1 MITILIPIYNG
12 IEFVGQCLSGVDTQT
27 YTRWEVIIGVN
38 GYEKNS
44 SVYQKALTFANNKV
58 KVLDLYEI
66 KGKAKALNEMVKHA
80 KYNWI
85 ALLDVDDVWLANK
98 LQDQIPHMD
107 SYDVIGTRCMY
118 FGDMNNIV
126 PRIPT
131 GDITSFDF
139 LSVNPIINSSVILK
153 KELCIWREDTMLE
166 DYELWLRLWRMGKKF
181 YNDFGVH
188 VLHRIHKNSAFNSK
202 GNHNHVQDLID
213 EYKDAP

>member
-12 IEFVGQCLSGVDTQT
+12 IEFLSQCLSGVESQT
-27 YTRWEVIIGVN
+27 YTHWEVIIGVN

-44 SVYQKALTFANNKV
+44 KVFKKASEFTNDKI
-58 KVLDLYEI
+58 KVLDLYDI

-98 LQDQIPHMD
+98 LQVQLNYM
-107 SYDVIGTRCMY
+107 SKYDVIGTRCMY
-118 FGDMNNIV
+118 FGDINNIV

-139 LSVNPIINSSVILK
+139 LSVNPVINSTVILK
-153 KELCIWREDTMLE
+153 KELCNWREDTMLE

-181 YNDFGVH
+181 YNDAGVH
-188 VLHRIHKNSAFNSK
+188 MLHRIHKESAFNSK
-202 GNHNHVQDLID
+202 GNNNHVKELIE
-213 EYKDAP
+213 EYTDP

>member
-12 IEFVGQCLSGVDTQT
+12 IEFLSQCLSGVESQT
-27 YTRWEVIIGVN
+27 YTHWEVIIGVN

-44 SVYQKALTFANNKV
+44 KVFKKASEFANDKI

-98 LQDQIPHMD
+98 LQVQLNYM
-107 SYDVIGTRCMY
+107 SKYDVIGTRCIY
-118 FGDMNNIV
+118 FGDINNIV

-139 LSVNPIINSSVILK
+139 LSVNPVINSTVILK
-153 KELCIWREDTMLE
+153 KELCNWREDTMLE

-181 YNDFGVH
+181 YNDSGVH
-188 VLHRIHKNSAFNSK
+188 MLHRIHKESAFNSK
-202 GNHNHVQDLID
+202 GNHNHVKELIE
-213 EYKDAP
+213 EYTDP